1 MIINIGNEEEDD
13 LGVTLWTKSLD
24 RGGLIHVNNVVF
36 LLFAVME
43 LEYRK
48 CHPHL
53 RDTFLETLLRNEDI
67 LYLWSCISEEWSEE
81 VGDSLIKIIAKKWFA
96 LKGYS
101 TASAFMEL
109 YKKEQKKSVQKSR
122 PLRKGLLQDQ

>member
-1 MIINIGNEEEDD
+1 
-13 LGVTLWTKSLD
+13 
-24 RGGLIHVNNVVF
+24 
-36 LLFAVME
+36 ME

-53 RDTFLETLLRNEDI
+53 RDTFLETLLRIEDI

-96 LKGYS
+96 LRGYS

>member
-1 MIINIGNEEEDD
+1 M
-13 LGVTLWTKSLD
+13 
-24 RGGLIHVNNVVF
+24 VF
-36 LLFAVME
+36 LLFEVME
-43 LEYRK
+43 LEYQK
-48 CHPHL
+48 SHSHL

-81 VGDSLIKIIAKKWFA
+81 VGDSLIKMIAKKWFA
-96 LKGYS
+96 LRGFS

-109 YKKEQKKSVQKSR
+109 NKKKQKKSVQKCR

>member
-1 MIINIGNEEEDD
+1 M
-13 LGVTLWTKSLD
+13 
-24 RGGLIHVNNVVF
+24 VF

-53 RDTFLETLLRNEDI
+53 RDTFLETLRNNDI
-67 LYLWSCISEEWSEE
+67 LYLWSCILEEWSEE
-81 VGDSLIKIIAKKWFA
+81 VGDSPIKIIAKKWFA
-96 LKGYS
+96 LRGYS

-109 YKKEQKKSVQKSR
+109 YKKKQKKSVQKSR